1 VILCDMDGV
10 LAMGPRGDTAP
21 RETIYRTFVEYPT
34 ALRHI
39 REAGIPVHL
48 VTAKVAAEARQVLR
62 AIELEGDFTSI
73 IGADQLF
80 WPTLRSALRQGRLPV
95 AIAKST
101 FRAVLEVPPG
111 RPVVMIEDNHG
122 NLLEM
127 LGAGAIDFGIL
138 VPPLRMERERLTR
151 GFDLELAF
159 GVARRLAQSQS
170 APDSLADLGIPLLRL
185 KSGYLVHLPELE
197 DVGGA
202 SALPDLASLTTGVV
216 LQARG
221 ADLVSAVRAARR
233 MARKLFVRSR
243 SG

>member
-21 RETIYRTFVEYPT
+21 REFIYRTFVEYPT
-34 ALRHI
+34 ALRRI

-48 VTAKVAAEARQVLR
+48 VTAKVEAEARQVLR

-80 WPTLRSALRQGRLPV
+80 WPTLRSALRRRRLPA

-101 FRAVLEVPPG
+101 FRSVLEVPPG
-111 RPVVMIEDNHG
+111 RPVVMIEDNRG

-127 LGAGAIDFGIL
+127 LGEGAIDFGIL
-138 VPPLRMERERLTR
+138 VPPLRMEGERLAR

-159 GVARRLAQSQS
+159 SVARRLSDPRLDPAT
-170 APDSLADLGIPLLRL
+170 LAEDDIPLLR
-185 KSGYLVHLPELE
+185 SHGGYLLHLPELR

-202 SALPDLASLTTGVV
+202 PPLPDLKALTTGVV
-216 LQARG
+216 LQASG
-221 ADLVSAVRAARR
+221 ADVVSAIRAGRRLVRNLLVRGRR
-233 MARKLFVRSR
+233 
-243 SG
+243 G